1 MTSLLKLHLVMI
13 AVVDWRVVDWRV
25 AVTLITRSGKP
36 CCLCIMLEQELM
48 SLAICPS
55 CFILYNVCTKVF
67 AFPRNYGDSDT
78 DADLDMPS
86 CEPSCRK

>member
-1 MTSLLKLHLVMI
+1 MI
-13 AVVDWRVVDWRV
+13 AVVDWRV
-25 AVTLITRSGKP
+25 AVTLITLSGKP

-55 CFILYNVCTKVF
+55 CFILYNVCT
-67 AFPRNYGDSDT
+67 RNYGDSDT